1 MASLL
6 RREGSHDAAREAL
19 VIGERLLRQADTPLE
34 LGQLLCTR
42 AELEQDGGDSA
53 AALTSLREAEGLADR
68 IRSGP
73 DSQLGRMIA
82 KLRQTLVA
90 R

>member
-1 MASLL
+1 M
-6 RREGSHDAAREAL
+6 
-19 VIGERLLRQADTPLE
+19 GERLLRQADAPLE
-34 LGQLLCTR
+34 LGQLLCIR
-42 AELEQDGGDSA
+42 AELEQDSGDA
-53 AALTSLREAEGLADR
+53 AAAVATLREAEDLADR

-82 KLRQTLVA
+82 KLRRTLVA